1 MKDYSKTLQS
11 LRLYL
16 EYLSQDPEC
25 NGRVVQYVEREI
37 EKIQQLGF

>member
-1 MKDYSKTLQS
+1 MKDYSRTLQS

-16 EYLSQDPEC
+16 EYLKQDPEC
-25 NGRVVQYVEREI
+25 HPRVVQYVEREI